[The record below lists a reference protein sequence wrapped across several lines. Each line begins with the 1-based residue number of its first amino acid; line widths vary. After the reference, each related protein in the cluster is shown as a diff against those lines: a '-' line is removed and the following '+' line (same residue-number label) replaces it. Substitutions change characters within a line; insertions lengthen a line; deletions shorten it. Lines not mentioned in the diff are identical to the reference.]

1 MIHFWYDLSN
11 LTYLGGP
18 SPTQS
23 KATLNF
29 LIVEVFEKLGLN
41 IIKVETSYSGIIDKQ
56 GIPQLLLADG
66 GVFINGKR
74 VTTLHFDEN
83 FFRPAKNLIYEA
95 GFNLRTRFD
104 LFY

>member
-1 MIHFWYDLSN
+1 M
-11 LTYLGGP
+11 
-18 SPTQS
+18 
-23 KATLNF
+23 

-41 IIKVETSYSGIIDKQ
+41 INKVDTCLGIIDKH

-104 LFY
+104 LSFINTAA